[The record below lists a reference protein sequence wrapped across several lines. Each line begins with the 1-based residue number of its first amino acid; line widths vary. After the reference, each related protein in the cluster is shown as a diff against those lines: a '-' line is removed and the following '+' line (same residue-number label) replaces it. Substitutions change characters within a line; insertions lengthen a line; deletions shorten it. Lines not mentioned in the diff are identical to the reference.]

1 MLSLR
6 AAIRVPR
13 AVASL
18 HTTAIA
24 AKPQTRPPS
33 DGSGP
38 LFTTPFEIQMGYR
51 DAEGEAKDEKEPKAG
66 TDKMNKM
73 KGGKSF
79 DELRKQRAVSILAGY
94 APAPIHRQRNI
105 ELTDQEGRD

>member
-6 AAIRVPR
+6 TALRVPR

-24 AKPQTRPPS
+24 ARPQTRPPS

-51 DAEGEAKDEKEPKAG
+51 DADKEAKEAKKQTG

-79 DELRKQRAVSILAGY
+79 KDLKKQHEVSTLSGAHIASSHNNCSVAQGS
-94 APAPIHRQRNI
+94 
-105 ELTDQEGRD
+105 

>member
-6 AAIRVPR
+6 AALRVPR

-18 HTTAIA
+18 HTTAMA
-24 AKPQTRPPS
+24 PRPEARPPS

-51 DAEGEAKDEKEPKAG
+51 DADKEAKDDKKQAG

-79 DELRKQRAVSILAGY
+79 QDLRKQHDVSVV
-94 APAPIHRQRNI
+94 
-105 ELTDQEGRD
+105 ELEGLVANSELQLSTDYRS